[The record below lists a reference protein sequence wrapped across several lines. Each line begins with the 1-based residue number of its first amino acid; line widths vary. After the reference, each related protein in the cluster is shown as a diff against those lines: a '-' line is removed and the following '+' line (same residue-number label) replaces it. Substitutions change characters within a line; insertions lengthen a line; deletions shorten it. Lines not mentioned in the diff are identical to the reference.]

1 MKRKI
6 IAAFAVALL
15 AFQAEGLCAWDK
27 TKPTDDNLLST
38 APSLIRANWDAI
50 ETGTD
55 SALQITNAKVSAT
68 AAIVDTKLAQLTT
81 ADKVH
86 GTALTGLSSIPN
98 SADGQVPLANGGTA
112 ANLTDPNAD
121 RVMFW
126 DDSAG
131 AVDWLSA
138 GNGLTIST
146 TTVAVDSASDTVD
159 GIVELATVAETDT
172 GTDATRAVTPDGLA
186 GSNFGEKGA
195 QLLVF
200 DFTSDVTTGDGA
212 YYLEIPS
219 SYNGM
224 NLVEVAARVIT
235 AGTTGTT
242 DIQIHNVTDTQDMLS
257 TKLTIDSGE
266 TSSSTAATAAVING
280 TYDDVATYDL
290 LRIDVDATSTTKAK
304 GLIVTLIFRL
314 P

>member
-1 MKRKI
+1 MKNKI
-6 IAAFAVALL
+6 LAVLATAMFAV
-15 AFQAEGLCAWDK
+15 QAQGLCAWDK

-38 APSLIRANWDAI
+38 APSLIRANWEAI

-86 GTALTGLSSIPN
+86 GSALTGLSSIPN
-98 SADGQVPLANGGTA
+98 SADGQVPLANGGTG
-112 ANLTDPNAD
+112 ANLSDPNAD

-131 AVDWLSA
+131 AVDFLTA
-138 GNGLTIST
+138 GNGITISGT
-146 TTVAVDSASDTVD
+146 TATVDSASDSVD
-159 GIVELATVAETDT
+159 GIVELATVAETET

-186 GSNFGEKGA
+186 GSNLGEKPVQVVA
-195 QLLVF
+195 F
-200 DFTSDVTTGDGA
+200 DFTSDVSTGDGA
-212 YYLEIPS
+212 YYVQIPS
-219 SYNGM
+219 SLNGM
-224 NLVEVAARVIT
+224 NLVEVMAAVIT

-242 DIQIHNVTDTQDMLS
+242 DVQLHNVTDTQDMLS

-266 TSSSTAATAAVING
+266 TSSTTAATSAVINT
-280 TYDDVATYDL
+280 TYDDVATGDV
-290 LRIDVDATSTTKAK
+290 LRVDVDATASTKAK